1 MVKNSAVLLRNLFQ
15 SKYWALLILFLY
27 IYNVNFVFLPGAF
40 KTRLILGIIGFFYY
54 LKKQILSQTVCHIII
69 FYTLAIVYA
78 IGIAMLN
85 QHYDLWFIQYIILN
99 IFYLISAFYIVEML
113 VKRMNITLLRLLY
126 LIVTVIVLH
135 NFISFLGLLFPPIQ
149 NFIITVQKVSD
160 NELILD
166 MMEGRTRSVGIGDGN
181 FFHGGVITGI
191 GIILTFFLYRENY
204 IKKTV
209 CIIYFMLLL
218 ITGVFI
224 ARTTLIGLISILFVF
239 LGNTIKRRRCLK
251 VFLSGLFFVS
261 VSIGIIIFYGSD
273 YLNINWA
280 FEVFLSYINSGSA
293 ETGSTNHLQTMYILP
308 STLKTFLIGD
318 GLLYY
323 EDGTYYMHT
332 DVGYLRLLFYWGTF
346 GVMICFLLQFILFY
360 LIYKHSDRNR
370 EVKYMIIIILLYT
383 IILNL
388 KGFIELNFLSFLI
401 LSFLVVN
408 RSRNN
413 FFELK

>member
-1 MVKNSAVLLRNLFQ
+1 MVKNSAVLLRNLIQ
-15 SKYWALLILFLY
+15 SNYWALLILFLY
-27 IYNVNFVFLPGAF
+27 IYNVNFIFLPGAF
-40 KTRLILGIIGFFYY
+40 KTRLILGIIGLFYY
-54 LKKQILSQTVCHIII
+54 LNKQIISQTVCFIII
-69 FYTLAIVYA
+69 SYTLAIVYA
-78 IGIAMLN
+78 IWIAMLN
-85 QHYDLWFIQYIILN
+85 QQFDLWFIQYMILN
-99 IFYLISAFYIVEML
+99 VFYLVSAFYVVEML
-113 VKRMNITLLRLLY
+113 VKRMNITLLQLLY

-135 NFISFLGLLFPPIQ
+135 NSFSFLGLLFSPIQ
-149 NFIITVQKVSD
+149 DFIVAIQKVSD

-181 FFHGGVITGI
+181 FFHGGVISGI

-204 IKKTV
+204 IKKKI

-224 ARTTLIGLISILFVF
+224 ARTTLIGLISILFIF
-239 LGNTIKRRRCLK
+239 LGNKTKRRRCLK
-251 VFLSGLFFVS
+251 VFLSGFFFVS
-261 VSIGIIIFYGSD
+261 LSIGAIIFYGSD

-280 FEVFLSYINSGSA
+280 FEIILSYINSGSA
-293 ETGSTNHLQTMYILP
+293 ETGSTNHLQTMYMLP

-318 GLLYY
+318 GFLYY

-346 GVMICFLLQFILFY
+346 GIIICFLLQFILY
-360 LIYKHSDRNR
+360 YIIYKHSNRNR
-370 EVKYMIIIILLYT
+370 EVKYLIIIILLYA

-401 LSFLVVN
+401 LSYLVIN
-408 RSRNN
+408 RSQSV

>member
-1 MVKNSAVLLRNLFQ
+1 M
-15 SKYWALLILFLY
+15 
-27 IYNVNFVFLPGAF
+27 
-40 KTRLILGIIGFFYY
+40 
-54 LKKQILSQTVCHIII
+54 
-69 FYTLAIVYA
+69 
-78 IGIAMLN
+78 
-85 QHYDLWFIQYIILN
+85 QYMILN
-99 IFYLISAFYIVEML
+99 VFYLISAFYIVEML
-113 VKRMNITLLRLLY
+113 VKRMNITFLRLFY

-135 NFISFLGLLFPPIQ
+135 NSFSFLGLLFSPIQ
-149 NFIITVQKVSD
+149 DFIVAVQKVSD

-166 MMEGRTRSVGIGDGN
+166 MVEGRTRSVGIGDGN
-181 FFHGGVITGI
+181 FFHGGVITGV

-204 IKKTV
+204 IKKKT

-224 ARTTLIGLISILFVF
+224 ARTTLIGLTSILFVF
-239 LGNTIKRRRCLK
+239 LGNKIKRRRCLK
-251 VFLSGLFFVS
+251 VFLSGFFFVS

-280 FEVFLSYINSGSA
+280 FEIFLSYINSGSA
-293 ETGSTNHLQTMYILP
+293 ETGSTNHLQTMYMLP

-332 DVGYLRLLFYWGTF
+332 DVGYLRLLFYWGIF
-346 GVMICFLLQFILFY
+346 GIVICFLLQFVLFY
-360 LIYKHSDRNR
+360 LIYKHSNRNR

-401 LSFLVVN
+401 LSFLVIN
-408 RSRNN
+408 RSRSV
-413 FFELK
+413 FCELK

>member
-1 MVKNSAVLLRNLFQ
+1 MVKNSAVLLSNLIQ
-15 SKYWALLILFLY
+15 SKYWALLILFFY

-40 KTRLILGIIGFFYY
+40 KTRLILGIIGLFYY
-54 LKKQILSQTVCHIII
+54 LNKKIISQTVCYIII
-69 FYTLAIVYA
+69 SYTLATVYA
-78 IGIAMLN
+78 IWIAMLN
-85 QHYDLWFIQYIILN
+85 QQYDLWFIQYMILN
-99 IFYLISAFYIVEML
+99 VFYLVSAFYVVEML
-113 VKRMNITLLRLLY
+113 VKRMNITLLQLLY

-135 NFISFLGLLFPPIQ
+135 NSFSFLGLLFSPIQ
-149 NFIITVQKVSD
+149 DFIVAIQKVSD

-181 FFHGGVITGI
+181 FFHGGVISGI

-204 IKKTV
+204 IKKKI

-224 ARTTLIGLISILFVF
+224 ARTTLIGLTSILFIF
-239 LGNTIKRRRCLK
+239 LGNKIKRRRCLK
-251 VFLSGLFFVS
+251 VFLSGFIFVS

-280 FEVFLSYINSGSA
+280 FEIVLSYINSGSA
-293 ETGSTNHLQTMYILP
+293 ETGSTNHLQTMYMLP

-346 GVMICFLLQFILFY
+346 GIVICFLLQFILFHI
-360 LIYKHSDRNR
+360 IYKQSNRNR
-370 EVKYMIIIILLYT
+370 EVKYLIIIILLYA

-401 LSFLVVN
+401 LSFLVIN
-408 RSRNN
+408 RSRGI